1 MFSVT
6 NLLYSFFNKMSNGI
20 YPEQSIYVYNK
31 EKREELYIIKEE
43 QKIKDII
50 DKEVKNLKIKK
61 IINIQNNLKIHTT
74 IITNLNNNEINLT
87 ILRRIYYILFNLLN
101 NFSLYDTNY
110 NKKLFNLDKF
120 VNSLVYTSPFDNE
133 DIIIDRLLLLTDYLN
148 NYFSNNPEIKKSVSC
163 HVAALPVPF
172 RTNEQYPTFMYI
184 KDEGCDCIDGN
195 VSHIAL
201 DGLTC
206 TRFEMG
212 NFAKDCAEMNVN
224 FIGICCGADPHHV
237 REMSVSLGRKP
248 ISYKYYPDMNKHFA
262 YGNDKKLKELNKA
275 QHLKS

>member
-1 MFSVT
+1 MFSIT

-74 IITNLNNNEINLT
+74 IITNITNNEINLT

-120 VNSLVYTSPFDNE
+120 VNSLLYTSPFDNE

-148 NYFSNNPEIKKSVSC
+148 NYFSNNPEIKKSVEDDLSTISINSIINDITK
-163 HVAALPVPF
+163 LN
-172 RTNEQYPTFMYI
+172 T
-184 KDEGCDCIDGN
+184 
-195 VSHIAL
+195 
-201 DGLTC
+201 
-206 TRFEMG
+206 
-212 NFAKDCAEMNVN
+212 N
-224 FIGICCGADPHHV
+224 FI
-237 REMSVSLGRKP
+237 
-248 ISYKYYPDMNKHFA
+248 
-262 YGNDKKLKELNKA
+262 
-275 QHLKS
+275 